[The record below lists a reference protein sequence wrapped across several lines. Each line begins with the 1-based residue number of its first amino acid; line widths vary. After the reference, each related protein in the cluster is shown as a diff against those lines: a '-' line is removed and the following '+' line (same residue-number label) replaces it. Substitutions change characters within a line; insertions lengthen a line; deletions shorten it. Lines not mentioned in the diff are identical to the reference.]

1 MTYDSWKNAEKVAV
15 LGAGTMGGGIAA
27 HLANLGFKVLL
38 FDISEDA
45 ARAGLERTK
54 EAKPPHFY
62 DAESLSRIKTASIQ
76 DDLDSVADCDWVC
89 EAVSE
94 NLEIKRGLFERL
106 EGILREDAMVTTNTS
121 GLQIS
126 LLMEGRSESFRCR
139 FMGVHFFNPPRY
151 LKLIEL
157 IPTAETSADAI
168 RCMTEFLEN
177 RVGRRVVPA
186 LDTPGFIANRY
197 GMWCLYQAI
206 HTAEKLHLT
215 VEAVDQI
222 TGPFLGRP
230 KTGTFRLAD
239 LIGFDIMEDIAK
251 NLMTRCEND
260 PYLSTLQTPESLAKL
275 IAEGRL
281 GNKTGGGY
289 YRREGTQFL
298 VANLASVSYGQPS
311 NVEMPAIA
319 ELGSMKLGER
329 ISALLERRDEVG
341 EFIRCH
347 IPPILEYA
355 IKLGPEISHTA
366 RDFDRVMK
374 WGWGWQMGPFELL
387 DAVDRSTLAQHFSAA
402 APRPI
407 ERYYIDEKP
416 YDFDKGA
423 HAAQDENPRFLEVAS
438 LTLSHEGQGFK
449 VREDGSGGVVVE
461 FTTKMG
467 VLNPDMVRALD
478 DFVQR
483 NLEKPITIANAGRA
497 FSAGYDLNFFIS
509 AAESGNLKAVESALE
524 DLQRLGANL
533 RRALSS
539 AAVNGVGLGG
549 GLEVAMHC
557 RTVVADPEALVGL
570 PEALVG
576 VVPAG
581 GGTAILRMRSQHD
594 VKAMVSACMTI
605 AKGEKVP
612 ATAAKQRLFLR
623 QKDVLIANPDQLLY
637 AAIHADRAELPPL
650 DWAPAPP
657 PLAGMID
664 QQIQERRAKG
674 EFGEYGVAIAEAVKH
689 IFTKPANYQEALA
702 LEREEFLRLLGRPMT
717 VARMKHMVETGKPL
731 LN

>member
-1 MTYDSWKNAEKVAV
+1 
-15 LGAGTMGGGIAA
+15 MGGGIAA

-38 FDISEDA
+38 FDISDDA
-45 ARAGLERTK
+45 AKAGLERTK

-62 DAESLSRIKTASIQ
+62 DADSISRIETASIES
-76 DDLDSVADCDWVC
+76 DLQSVAQCDWIC

-94 NLEIKRGLFERL
+94 NLDIKRSLFERL
-106 EGILREDAMVTTNTS
+106 ENIVRDDAMVTTNTS
-121 GLQIS
+121 GLQIA
-126 LLMEGRSESFRCR
+126 LLMDGRSESFRKR

-157 IPTAETSADAI
+157 IPTASTSADAI
-168 RCMTEFLEN
+168 RSMTEFLEN
-177 RVGRRVVPA
+177 RVGRRVVQA

-206 HTAEKLHLT
+206 HTAEKLQLT

-230 KTGTFRLAD
+230 RTGTFRLAD

-251 NLMTRCEND
+251 NLMARCEND
-260 PYLSTLQTPESLAKL
+260 PYLPILQAPASLAKL
-275 IAEGRL
+275 IEEGRL

-289 YRREGTQFL
+289 YRREGSQFL
-298 VANLASVSYGQPS
+298 VANLSSLSYGQPS
-311 NVEMPAIA
+311 EDEMPAIA

-341 EFIRCH
+341 EFVRCH

-366 RDFDRVMK
+366 GDFDRVMK

-387 DAVDRSTLAQHFSAA
+387 DAIDRSALSKQFSPT
-402 APRPI
+402 APPPI
-407 ERYYIDEKP
+407 DRYYLDGKS

-423 HAAQDENPRFLEVAS
+423 HAAQQDNPRFAEVAS
-438 LTLSHEGQGFK
+438 LPVSHEGQGFK
-449 VREDGSGGVVVE
+449 VREDGLGGVVVE
-461 FTTKMG
+461 ITTKMG
-467 VLNPDMVRALD
+467 VLNPDTVRALD

-497 FSAGYDLNFFIS
+497 FSAGFDLTFFIS
-509 AAESGNLKAVESALE
+509 AAEAGNFKEVESALE
-524 DLQRLGANL
+524 ELQRLGANL

-539 AAVNGVGLGG
+539 AAVNGIGLGG

-557 RTVVADPEALVGL
+557 RTLVADPEALIGL

-576 VVPAG
+576 VLPAG
-581 GGTAILRMRSQHD
+581 GGTAILRMRSQGD
-594 VKAMVSACMTI
+594 AKAMVSACMTI
-605 AKGEKVP
+605 AKGDKVP

-623 QKDVLIANPDQLLY
+623 QKDVLASNPDQLLY

-650 DWAPAPP
+650 DWTPAPP

-664 QQIQERRAKG
+664 QQIQERKAKG
-674 EFGEYGVAIAEAVKH
+674 EFGEYGVVIAEAVKH

-702 LEREEFLRLLGRPMT
+702 LEREEFLKLLGRPMT
-717 VARMKHMVETGKPL
+717 IARMKHMVETGKPL